1 MSAWPRPPIRGLLVT
16 VIAAAGLVA
25 SIVVLLVVLAV
36 VAPSLRRG
44 EVDRQ
49 ARELRGQ
56 VAAAAQANR
65 LREPITA
72 REAAALARRVQEEV
86 GGEVRVTYRSTQG
99 APRRAI
105 TLPRNPEY
113 LPLFATGGEAAFTL
127 LDGPERRAVASR
139 SPLYAG
145 GDAGSLTRVGS
156 VTVAKATS
164 GSSPDLERAQRLAFI
179 AAGAILVLSVVT
191 GWALSALI
199 GGPAVRLSRTTRRLA
214 EGDLSA
220 RAPEDGP
227 RELASLSV
235 DVNAMAARVDDLVRD
250 LTDERDRTAAIIA
263 SLAEGVLA
271 VDGHGRMVLANE
283 VAREFLHL
291 GSGDVTGRE
300 LPPSKTALLSTRD
313 EHVLELP
320 GGRMVAALAVPL
332 GQGEGEGSIITLRDV
347 TSEQRLAQARRDLVA
362 NVSHE
367 LKTPVTGIRGLQEL
381 IAQGDHAPDEQAELI
396 ALIGVEVARLER
408 LVEEQL
414 ELARLDAGEM
424 RLELAPTDL
433 AAVAER
439 ALGPRRPLA
448 QEDGIELVAGPP
460 APGVDPVALADT
472 VRVEQVILILVDN
485 ALAHTP
491 RGGRIG
497 VTVHGDAEWA
507 RLTVRDTG
515 EGIPAEDQAVIFDRF
530 YRRDDSRTR
539 PGTGLGLAIARGIMR
554 AHGGGIEVQSAP
566 GRGSAFTI
574 TLPRPPFPER

>member
-1 MSAWPRPPIRGLLVT
+1 MSTRPRPPIRGLLIT

-65 LREPITA
+65 LREPITR
-72 REAAALARRVQEEV
+72 REATALARRVQEEV
-86 GGEVRVTYRSTQG
+86 GGEVRVTYG
-99 APRRAI
+99 IAADAPPRVI
-105 TLPRNPEY
+105 TLPRDPEY

-164 GSSPDLERAQRLAFI
+164 GTSPELERAQRLAFI
-179 AAGAILVLSVVT
+179 SAGAILVLSVIT

-220 RAPEDGP
+220 RAPEGGP

-235 DVNAMAARVDDLVRD
+235 DVNAMATRVDDLVRD

-263 SLAEGVLA
+263 SLAEGVVA
-271 VDGHGRMVLANE
+271 VDGAGRMVMANE
-283 VAREFLHL
+283 VARELLHL
-291 GSGDVTGRE
+291 GSGDVTGRP
-300 LPPSKTALLSTRD
+300 LPPSKEALLRTRD
-313 EHVLELP
+313 EQLLELP
-320 GGRMVAALAVPL
+320 GGRIVAALAVPL
-332 GQGEGEGSIITLRDV
+332 GQGEGSIITLRDV

-381 IAQGDHAPDEQAELI
+381 IAQGDHAPDEQSELI

-439 ALGPRRPLA
+439 ALGPRRRLA
-448 QEDGIELVAGPP
+448 QEDGVELVAVPP
-460 APGVDPVALADT
+460 APQVDPVALADT

-491 RGGRIG
+491 RGGRIE
-497 VTVHGDAEWA
+497 VSLDGDTTWA

-515 EGIPAEDQAVIFDRF
+515 EGIPADEQAVIFDRF
-530 YRRDDSRTR
+530 YRRDDSRAR
-539 PGTGLGLAIARGIMR
+539 PGTGLGLAIARGIAR
-554 AHGGGIEVQSAP
+554 AHGGTLEVTSAA
-566 GRGSAFTI
+566 GEGSAFTV
-574 TLPRPPFPER
+574 TLPRPPDQAR

>member
-1 MSAWPRPPIRGLLVT
+1 MSAWPRPPIRGLLIT
-16 VIAAAGLVA
+16 VIAAAGLAA

-65 LREPITA
+65 LREPITP
-72 REAAALARRVQEEV
+72 REAMGLAKRVQEEV
-86 GGEVRVTYRSTQG
+86 GGEVRVTYRSVQG
-99 APRRAI
+99 APRRVI
-105 TLPRNPEY
+105 TLPADPRY
-113 LPLFATGGEAAFTL
+113 LPLFATGGETAFTL

-145 GDAGSLTRVGS
+145 GDAGSLIRVGS

-164 GSSPDLERAQRLAFI
+164 GSSPELERAQRLAFI
-179 AAGAILVLSVVT
+179 AAGAILVLSVIT

-220 RAPEDGP
+220 RAPEGGP

-235 DVNAMAARVDDLVRD
+235 DVNAMASRVDDLVRD

-271 VDGHGRMVLANE
+271 VDGRGRMVLANE
-283 VAREFLHL
+283 AAREFLHL
-291 GSGDVTGRE
+291 GSGDVTGRP
-300 LPPSKTALLSTRD
+300 LPPSKEALLETRD
-313 EHVLELP
+313 EQVIELP
-320 GGRMVAALAVPL
+320 GGRIVAALAVPL
-332 GQGEGEGSIITLRDV
+332 GQGEGSIITLRDV
-347 TSEQRLAQARRDLVA
+347 TSEQRLARARRELVA

-396 ALIGVEVARLER
+396 ALIGIEVARLER

-414 ELARLDAGEM
+414 QLTRLDAGEM

-433 AAVAER
+433 AAVAGR
-439 ALGPRRPLA
+439 AIGPRRPLA
-448 QEDGIELVAGPP
+448 QEDGIELLAVPP
-460 APGVDPVALADT
+460 APGVDPLALADA
-472 VRVEQVILILVDN
+472 VRVEQVVLILVDN

-491 RGGRIG
+491 RGGRIE
-497 VTVHGDAEWA
+497 VTVNGDAQWA

-515 EGIPAEDQAVIFDRF
+515 EGIPAAEQAVIFDRF
-530 YRRDDSRTR
+530 YRRDDSRSR
-539 PGTGLGLAIARGIMR
+539 PGTGLGLAIARGIVR

-566 GRGSAFTI
+566 GTGSAFTI
-574 TLPRPPFPER
+574 TLPRPPGPER

>member
-1 MSAWPRPPIRGLLVT
+1 MSAWPRPPIRGLLIT

-65 LREPITA
+65 LREPITQ
-72 REAAALARRVQEEV
+72 REATGLARRVKDEV
-86 GGEVRVTYRSTQG
+86 GGEVRVTYRSVAG
-99 APRRAI
+99 APPRVI
-105 TLPRNPEY
+105 TLPRNPAY

-164 GSSPDLERAQRLAFI
+164 GSSPELERAQRLAFI
-179 AAGAILVLSVVT
+179 SAGAILVLSVIT

-214 EGDLSA
+214 EGDLAA
-220 RAPEDGP
+220 RAPEGGP

-235 DVNAMAARVDDLVRD
+235 DVNVMAGRVDELVRD
-250 LTDERDRTAAIIA
+250 LTDERDRTAAIVA

-271 VDGHGRMVLANE
+271 VDRDGRMVLAND

-291 GSGDVTGRE
+291 GSGDVTGRR
-300 LPPSKTALLSTRD
+300 LPPSKAALLDTHD
-313 EHVLELP
+313 EQVLELP
-320 GGRMVAALAVPL
+320 GGRIVAALAVPL
-332 GQGEGEGSIITLRDV
+332 GQGEGSIITLRDV

-414 ELARLDAGEM
+414 QLARLDAGEM
-424 RLELAPTDL
+424 RLDLAPTDL
-433 AAVAER
+433 ASVAER

-448 QEDGIELVAGPP
+448 QEDGIELVALPP
-460 APGVDPVALADT
+460 APGVDPMALADS

-491 RGGRIG
+491 AGGRIE
-497 VTVHGDAEWA
+497 VTVDGDPEWA
-507 RLTVRDTG
+507 RLTVTDTG
-515 EGIPAEDQAVIFDRF
+515 EGIPPEEQAVIFDRF
-530 YRRDDSRTR
+530 YRRDDSRAR
-539 PGTGLGLAIARGIMR
+539 PGTGLGLAIARGIAR
-554 AHGGGIEVQSAP
+554 AHGGAIEVQSAP

-574 TLPRPPFPER
+574 SLPRPPGPAR